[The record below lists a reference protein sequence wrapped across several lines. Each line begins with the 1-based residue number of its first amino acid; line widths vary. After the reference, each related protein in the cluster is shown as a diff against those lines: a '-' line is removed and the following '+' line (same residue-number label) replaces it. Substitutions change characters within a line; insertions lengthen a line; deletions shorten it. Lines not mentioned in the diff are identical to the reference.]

1 MRDERATSK
10 KKFAK
15 PLDKTTAP
23 WYNRGVREGRKTQTN
38 QKGRTQMKK
47 STMISLLAYLN
58 GETVTNIDEIRD
70 ELAAELAKGEAK
82 AEANREMYELAHD
95 VAINALASCEE
106 GMTIS
111 ELWKATEEDM
121 PEGFS
126 KGKLQYAVT
135 RMWMDELV
143 KIEGKVNK
151 YAVRV

>member
-10 KKFAK
+10 KSLLNPLTFPPIYDIIKTSSEGKHFK
-15 PLDKTTAP
+15 P
-23 WYNRGVREGRKTQTN
+23 E
-38 QKGRTQMKK
+38 RTHHMKK
-47 STMISLLAYLN
+47 TSMISLLAYLN

-70 ELAAELAKGEAK
+70 ELASELAKSEAK

-95 VAINALASCEE
+95 VAINALVSCE
-106 GMTIS
+106 GMTIA
-111 ELWKATEEDM
+111 ELWKATAMEM

-135 RMWMDELV
+135 RMWIDELV